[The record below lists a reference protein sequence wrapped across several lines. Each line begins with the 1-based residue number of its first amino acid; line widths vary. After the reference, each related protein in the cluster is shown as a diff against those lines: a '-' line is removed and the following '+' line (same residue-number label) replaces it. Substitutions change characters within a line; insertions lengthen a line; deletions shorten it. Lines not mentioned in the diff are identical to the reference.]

1 MSKSH
6 EKFSWSFGEKQLE
19 LTLGIPLIPPTTQPK
34 NSQRAFLTSN
44 DLSFKGNNMQKG
56 MPGSLSQTMR
66 SP

>member
-6 EKFSWSFGEKQLE
+6 KKFSWSFGEKQPE
-19 LTLGIPLIPPTTQPK
+19 LTLGIPLIPPTTDPK

-44 DLSFKGNNMQKG
+44 DLSFKGNSMQKG
-56 MPGSLSQTMR
+56 MLGPSTQTMQ